1 MRNNKD
7 RVTIRWCARRAIWAI
22 ALGIAWLVSLPVDGI
37 AQSSGQILKA
47 ATRAHGGEKLLRR
60 ITSWQVE
67 GTITRLS
74 DRSTGRYLGQSQSP
88 NLYRTAFD
96 LRGLEFDEGFNGKSG
111 WVRDSRDGLRTLTG
125 AASREFEAEAVWRA
139 RRWLDLSR
147 QKAKVAALGQV
158 DISGK
163 TAHKVLL
170 TTARNIRLTLY
181 FDRAS
186 GLLLREE
193 IPLGETMRVF
203 DYADYRP
210 VGGVPEPHRIT
221 FTLGEESFE
230 IQLDRVAHNPSL
242 ERARFDFPR
251 LSNEPLPDI
260 PTLLEAVRQNE
271 DRVDELLERYTYRE
285 TIIRREIDSQGR
297 ASEKESN
304 TYELTFYQGNR
315 IRRLV
320 ARSGRPL
327 TPQEEENETR
337 KVEKRVR
344 EIEKREAEKKRRADQ
359 QRDVAQSTTGS
370 PDPERGER
378 ISIADVLRASQLVN
392 PRRERFRGREVIVFD
407 FEPMPG
413 YKPRKDFEK
422 FFGKMAGAIWVDA
435 LDKQVARV
443 DARLVSAFKVA
454 GGLLASL
461 REGASFVLE
470 ADRVNN
476 EIWLPTRADINLNVK
491 VLLVKG
497 ITVNQTIAYGNYQR
511 FSVDSEKEKL
521 ADPTPETPPLN

>member
-1 MRNNKD
+1 MHCNRREETRD
-7 RVTIRWCARRAIWAI
+7 RRRLFW
-22 ALGIAWLVSLPVDGI
+22 GIAWVLGWLMTVPSDNF
-37 AQSSGQILKA
+37 AQSPSRILKA

-60 ITSWQVE
+60 ITSWEAE

-125 AASREFEAEAVWRA
+125 SASREFEAEAVWRA
-139 RRWLDLSR
+139 RRWLDLSK
-147 QKAKVAALGQV
+147 QKAKVAVLGSAE
-158 DISGK
+158 IAGK
-163 TAHKVLL
+163 TADKLRL

-221 FTLGEESFE
+221 ITIGEEAFE
-230 IQLDRVAHNPSL
+230 VALERIVHNPSL
-242 ERARFDFPR
+242 DRAHFDFPR

-297 ASEKESN
+297 ATEKESN
-304 TYELTFYQGNR
+304 TYELTFFQGNR

-327 TPQEEENETR
+327 TPQEEESETR

-344 EIEKREAEKKRRADQ
+344 EIEKREAEKKRRAEE
-359 QRDVAQSTTGS
+359 QRDVAQSTAGT

-392 PRRERFRGREVIVFD
+392 PRRERFRERDVIVFD

-422 FFGKMAGAIWVDA
+422 FFGKMAGAIWVDE

-470 ADRVNN
+470 SDRVND

-521 ADPTPETPPLN
+521 ALPETPPSP

>member
-1 MRNNKD
+1 MHCNRREETRD
-7 RVTIRWCARRAIWAI
+7 RRRLFW
-22 ALGIAWLVSLPVDGI
+22 GIAWALGWLMTVPWDGF
-37 AQSSGQILKA
+37 AQSPSRILKS

-125 AASREFEAEAVWRA
+125 SASREFEAEAVWRA
-139 RRWLDLSR
+139 RRWLDLSK
-147 QKAKVAALGQV
+147 QKAKVAVLGSAE
-158 DISGK
+158 IAGK
-163 TAHKVLL
+163 TADKLLL

-193 IPLGETMRVF
+193 IPLGETTRVF
-203 DYADYRP
+203 DYGDYRSIS
-210 VGGVPEPHRIT
+210 GVPEPHRIT
-221 FTLGEESFE
+221 ITLGEESFE
-230 IQLDRVAHNPSL
+230 VVLDRITHNPSL
-242 ERARFDFPR
+242 DRARFDFPR

-297 ASEKESN
+297 ATEKESN

-344 EIEKREAEKKRRADQ
+344 EIEKREAEKKRRAEE
-359 QRDVAQSTTGS
+359 QRDVAQSNAGT

-392 PRRERFRGREVIVFD
+392 PRRERFRGRDVIVFD

-413 YKPRKDFEK
+413 YRPRKDFEK

-470 ADRVNN
+470 SDRVND

-521 ADPTPETPPLN
+521 APPAPETPPIP